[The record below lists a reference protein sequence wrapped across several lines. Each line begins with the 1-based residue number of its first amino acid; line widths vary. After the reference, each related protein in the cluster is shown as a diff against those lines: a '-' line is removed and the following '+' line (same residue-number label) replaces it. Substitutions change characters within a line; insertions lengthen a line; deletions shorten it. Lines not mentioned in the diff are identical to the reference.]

1 MSSNDY
7 IIINYDNVMKSI
19 QRTRDNAFI
28 PQDPLNNDYQH
39 YLSWITK
46 GFTPVNQ
53 MFHMSATTV
62 PVPLSAT
69 KDEVEELRNNSNN
82 YATKDS
88 IEELK
93 NRSNNYATK
102 DDLNDIKKDLQR
114 IFDYLNKK

>member
-1 MSSNDY
+1 MNYQILQSNYSSC
-7 IIINYDNVMKSI
+7 I
-19 QRTRDNAFI
+19 QRISDSAFI
-28 PQDPLNNDYQH
+28 PTDPMNNDYQH
-39 YLSWITK
+39 FLSWKAK
-46 GFTPVNQ
+46 GNTPQIINI
-53 MFHMSATTV
+53 STTTV